1 MPERS
6 TTLQAFLDSMHGAIR
21 SRTQPNDPAALAAD
35 RIFTALE
42 RQGTPAPHSPDQVP
56 ACRHLE
62 HALAA
67 ATQAGRPD
75 TEHARALAA
84 LAPQLTW
91 YTRPGSDS
99 ADSQF
104 ATGHANATIIG
115 KNGLEECPKVRI
127 GVSLL
132 APDVSYPDHR
142 HPPEE
147 VYVPLSPG
155 AWRQEDGPW
164 REPGLTGVVYNPP
177 NILHAMRSASVPLL
191 ATWCLWGD

>member
-1 MPERS
+1 MAERS
-6 TTLQAFLDSMHGAIR
+6 TTLQAFLDSMHRAIR

-35 RIFTALE
+35 RIFSTLE
-42 RQGTPAPHSPDQVP
+42 RQGPSAPQPPDQVP

-62 HALAA
+62 QALAA
-67 ATQAGRPD
+67 AKQAGRPD
-75 TEHARALAA
+75 TEHAGALAA
-84 LAPQLTW
+84 LAPQLAW
-91 YTRPGSDS
+91 YLRPGSDS
-99 ADSQF
+99 ADPQF

-164 REPGLTGVVYNPP
+164 REPGLDGVVYNPP
-177 NILHAMRSASVPLL
+177 NILHAMRASSVPLL